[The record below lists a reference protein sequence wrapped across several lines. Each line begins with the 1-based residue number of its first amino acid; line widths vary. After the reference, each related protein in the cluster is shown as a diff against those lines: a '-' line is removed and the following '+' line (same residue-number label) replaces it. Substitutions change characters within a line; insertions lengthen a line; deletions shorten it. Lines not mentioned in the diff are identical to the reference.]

1 MHWNTFRQMEIT
13 IVSNIVILIDTKDQ
27 YAKSECDESIGSQLS
42 HLLLG
47 LVFFRFRMKL
57 NLSVYLIIY
66 KLLKDKFFTG

>member
-1 MHWNTFRQMEIT
+1 MEIT

-27 YAKSECDESIGSQLS
+27 YAKSESDESIGSQMS